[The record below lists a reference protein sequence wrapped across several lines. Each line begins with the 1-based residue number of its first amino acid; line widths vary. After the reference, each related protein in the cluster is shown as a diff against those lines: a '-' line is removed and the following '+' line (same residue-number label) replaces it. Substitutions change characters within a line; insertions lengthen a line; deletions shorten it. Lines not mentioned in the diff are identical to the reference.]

1 MLPLPKKLTGVGV
14 AAGGSGGGC
23 TLDEAP
29 KVKGEAAGA
38 GLAASVDPNMVDW
51 VLEPKKLFEL
61 ATLLAVCPK
70 RRVGAG

>member
-1 MLPLPKKLTGVGV
+1 VVPLPKKLTGVGV
-14 AAGGSGGGC
+14 AAGGGGC

-51 VLEPKKLFEL
+51 VLEAKKLFEL
-61 ATLLAVCPK
+61 ATLLLAVCPK